1 MPQSSPFPS
10 GVATTCSLAD
20 SMAPLVA
27 IHVASAHSD
36 GASNCLLCLT
46 LRRPLCRPP
55 LSRSTAPRWRR
66 EIASANGECAAR
78 ARVRWPEL
86 VPNRE
91 RCQRDLLESSSV
103 PTTAARPSAMIGPR
117 FPSCLGPLIPPCLIW
132 KVRGGARKCGQPQT
146 RETDRANAPTA
157 CTRTRFTSHSWRRRV
172 LADGAKSMI
181 RGDAWSESV
190 RYAAETRRVRW
201 FVRERHNGAAE
212 AASP

>member
-1 MPQSSPFPS
+1 M
-10 GVATTCSLAD
+10 TCSLAD
-20 SMAPLVA
+20 SMAPLVV

-78 ARVRWPEL
+78 ARVRWPEH

-91 RCQRDLLESSSV
+91 RCQREMESSSQW
-103 PTTAARPSAMIGPR
+103 PTTAARPSAMIGAK

-132 KVRGGARKCGQPQT
+132 KVRAGARKCGRPQT
-146 RETDRANAPTA
+146 RETDRANRPT
-157 CTRTRFTSHSWRRRV
+157 TRTRALFTSDSRRRRV

-181 RGDAWSESV
+181 RGDAWSESA
-190 RYAAETRRVRW
+190 RYTAETRRVRW
-201 FVRERHNGAAE
+201 FVRERHNGAVE
-212 AASP
+212 AASPYGVGFTV